1 MTSYACWDDDD
12 DDWGTWDPWNEDDD
26 DDGSYDYDSWTDA
39 GWDGYGSNGKDDGG
53 GSDYD
58 YDDYYGYG
66 VVITPDDNDNDDDW
80 WRQPDQGDDYS
91 NDENDIE
98 NINGTHSDI
107 EPYILKETSVINTDV
122 GYTIRC
128 LRYNGWEN
136 ETGDFNVIEI
146 NTGQGEVLNLQ
157 YDEGWERVSMP
168 GLQYGNKSFY
178 HETLVN
184 GEVALFFT
192 GATLMSQPPYLT
204 IIILAHGRACLVFNK
219 RMIVNN
225 VVRENGD
232 LLFNLQEN
240 VIEWTDEYTP
250 ADDAVLHTISIKNG
264 LMYFE

>member
-1 MTSYACWDDDD
+1 MTLCLIRDINNIKK
-12 DDWGTWDPWNEDDD
+12 GLNC
-26 DDGSYDYDSWTDA
+26 
-39 GWDGYGSNGKDDGG
+39 
-53 GSDYD
+53 GSDIASLIIDMRSWLYRMTITD
-58 YDDYYGYG
+58 EMIMRSILLFFVTYLSILNVYGQIQIFRTG
-66 VVITPDDNDNDDDW
+66 DSGNIITSPE
-80 WRQPDQGDDYS
+80 Y
-91 NDENDIE
+91 IE
-98 NINGTHSDI
+98 PFINGNRSDI
-107 EPYILKETSVINTDV
+107 KPYILKETSVINTDV

-168 GLQYGNKSFY
+168 GLQCGNKPFY

-204 IIILAHGRACLVFNK
+204 IIILAHGRAYLVFNK

-225 VVRENGD
+225 VVRENED
-232 LLFNLQEN
+232 LSFNLQEN